1 MVLPFAMVAALTIS
15 STAMAQCDSYGWPS
29 SGCSG
34 GACGGGAFS
43 NLSAEYHQFKADF
56 DLITARNESWPQPFS
71 CWDREA
77 YYSVMNQQYA
87 HGVQVAH
94 TLTSEYFDAN
104 TNELNRAG
112 ESRVAWI
119 VQNSAQ
125 AEKRIFVYEDQSGP
139 ALDQR
144 MASVRGTVDRWYGH
158 LGNVEIA
165 SSQLMPNSIPAT
177 YQSTIN
183 TRYESS
189 QPNPII
195 PVKSG
200 AGIAE
205 SVGN

>member
-1 MVLPFAMVAALTIS
+1 MVLPLAMVAALTIS
-15 STAMAQCDSYGWPS
+15 STAMAQCDNHGWPGGDCS
-29 SGCSG
+29 S

-43 NLSAEYHQFKADF
+43 NLKAEYHQFKADF
-56 DLITARNESWPQPFS
+56 DLITARNASWPQPFT

-77 YYSVMNQQYA
+77 YYGVMNQQFA

-94 TLTSEYFDAN
+94 TLTSEYFDPN

-119 VQNSAQ
+119 VQNSPQ

-144 MASVRGTVDRWYGH
+144 LASIRNTVDRWYGH

-177 YQSTIN
+177 YQNTIN
-183 TRYESS
+183 TRYEGA